1 MINHQLSIINGQQE
15 GETGKTSNTEH
26 PTSNV
31 ERRTRSFKKT
41 PREAEPFTRFFW
53 KMGKANFIAAR
64 EIVIEFVFP
73 LCENGFVPG
82 SVTRPT
88 GRIQ

>member
-1 MINHQLSIINGQQE
+1 M
-15 GETGKTSNTEH
+15 
-26 PTSNV
+26 
-31 ERRTRSFKKT
+31 
-41 PREAEPFTRFFW
+41 
-53 KMGKANFIAAR
+53 
-64 EIVIEFVFP
+64 IEFVFS

>member
-1 MINHQLSIINGQQE
+1 VKGGVVFWAW
-15 GETGKTSNTEH
+15 GEVSRDKTDYEH
-26 PTSNV
+26 
-31 ERRTRSFKKT
+31 EYEYE
-41 PREAEPFTRFFW
+41 PREAQPFTRFLE
-53 KMGKANFIAAR
+53 MVKANFIAAR
-64 EIVIEFVFP
+64 EIVIEFVFR